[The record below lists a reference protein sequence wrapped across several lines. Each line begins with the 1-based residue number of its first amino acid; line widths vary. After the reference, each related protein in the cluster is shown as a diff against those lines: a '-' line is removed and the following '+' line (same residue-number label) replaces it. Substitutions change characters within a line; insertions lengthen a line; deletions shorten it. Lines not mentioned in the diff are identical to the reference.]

1 MRLAPRLVAFA
12 TVLGA
17 LPALL
22 TAQPASGAG
31 GGVSAAA
38 KATIASADKGR
49 TFGADGAPI
58 WVVVMSDFQCPYC
71 KRWHDDVDA
80 TLRRNYVQ
88 TGKVKLAFL
97 NYPLGSHRHA
107 VPMAEAA
114 MCAAAQGKFW
124 PFHDA
129 VFAAQTAWSAAES
142 VTATIDSIGR
152 TVGVDDAAFR
162 TCRTE
167 RQTKLLVE
175 DDNRRL
181 KKSISALQMC
191 NEDGESSLS
200 SEEDSGSEE
209 GTIHFQDAMEML
221 EEYHPKVVLA
231 LKSSKSTNLDLRNVL
246 LLDNQSTFD
255 LCCNKTFA
263 SKIIKADNTLS
274 MTSNGGGLK
283 ITEKCKIPGYKYLV
297 WYSKKAITNIICLK
311 NLIKGGRGDRTQN
324 LSSI

>member
-1 MRLAPRLVAFA
+1 VRLAPRLVAFA

-175 DDNRRL
+175 DDYRRGTAAGVRGTPAFFIGSQAASGAIPAADFFKIVDAEL
-181 KKSISALQMC
+181 AKS
-191 NEDGESSLS
+191 
-200 SEEDSGSEE
+200 
-209 GTIHFQDAMEML
+209 
-221 EEYHPKVVLA
+221 
-231 LKSSKSTNLDLRNVL
+231 
-246 LLDNQSTFD
+246 
-255 LCCNKTFA
+255 
-263 SKIIKADNTLS
+263 
-274 MTSNGGGLK
+274 
-283 ITEKCKIPGYKYLV
+283 
-297 WYSKKAITNIICLK
+297 
-311 NLIKGGRGDRTQN
+311 KGGARE
-324 LSSI
+324 